1 MLSFPW
7 PLSLC
12 RWPCCGGLSALAM
25 LMLAA
30 VLALSI
36 APQAVNAQAQQ
47 SPLIESLD
55 PTPRAPQAGALAPLA
70 PDAVPAS
77 EDPMVALFLQT
88 YRVSSGDVVS
98 VRVLGQPELSITGA
112 RISDSGVI
120 FLPFYGELRISGLTI
135 RQIEDT
141 MLALLTGRYLVNPR
155 VFVTIDQYRP
165 FFINGE
171 INRPGAYSYQPGLTV
186 RKATALAGGLKDRAS
201 MRRSFIIR
209 DTDRGVKEEQIT
221 LDTRIFPGDV
231 VTIGESFF

>member
-1 MLSFPW
+1 MVSFLWRLSPGAW
-7 PLSLC
+7 LM
-12 RWPCCGGLSALAM
+12 RAAG
-25 LMLAA
+25 LMLGALML
-30 VLALSI
+30 VSLAH
-36 APQAVNAQAQQ
+36 AQQ
-47 SPLIESLD
+47 SPLISGLD
-55 PTPRAPQAGALAPLA
+55 AARPAAPPAGALAPLA
-70 PDAVPAS
+70 PETVPAS
-77 EDPMVALFLQT
+77 EDPMVAVFLET

-98 VRVLGQPELSITGA
+98 MRVLGQPELSIAGA

-120 FLPFYGELRISGLTI
+120 FLPFHGELRITGLTI
-135 RQIEDT
+135 RQIEET